1 MWLKHA
7 NRAKTGLFL
16 LLMKNCML
24 KGRVS
29 SHPYF
34 LAEEP
39 PNQIKAAK
47 FGPNWCDFLIQFIRI
62 WMVFVIVFQRLE
74 NIP

>member
-1 MWLKHA
+1 
-7 NRAKTGLFL
+7 
-16 LLMKNCML
+16 ML
-24 KGRVS
+24 IAYEKYKGRVPS
-29 SHPYF
+29 IF